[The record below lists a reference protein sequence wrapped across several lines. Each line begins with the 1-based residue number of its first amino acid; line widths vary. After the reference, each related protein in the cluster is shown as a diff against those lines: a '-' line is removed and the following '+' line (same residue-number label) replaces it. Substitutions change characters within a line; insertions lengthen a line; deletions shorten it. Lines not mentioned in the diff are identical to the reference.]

1 MSDPLRPTDQPA
13 PRRAEP
19 IQPDRPTRG
28 SDAQS
33 GTKTSADPA
42 GKSLDRAKTQEQ
54 AAIDNVRNDD

>member
-1 MSDPLRPTDQPA
+1 MSDPLRPTDKPA

-28 SDAQS
+28 SDAQ
-33 GTKTSADPA
+33 GDGKTSADRA
-42 GKSLDRAKTQEQ
+42 DESLDRAKTQEQ

>member
-1 MSDPLRPTDQPA
+1 MNDPLRPTDKPG

-28 SDAQS
+28 SDAQ
-33 GTKTSADPA
+33 GDTRTSVDRPDE
-42 GKSLDRAKTQEQ
+42 SLDRARKQEQ